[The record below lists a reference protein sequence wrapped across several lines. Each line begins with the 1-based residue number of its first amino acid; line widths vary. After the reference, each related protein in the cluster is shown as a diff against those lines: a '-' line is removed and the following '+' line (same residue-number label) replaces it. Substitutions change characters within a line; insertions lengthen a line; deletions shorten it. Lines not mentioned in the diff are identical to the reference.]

1 MGDTTVL
8 ELHIV
13 EMAEIFNLVQVNW
26 KKNVPNWSL
35 GSICEFLIFK
45 LRLSIVETLNSLFP
59 DKHHCE

>member
-13 EMAEIFNLVQVNW
+13 EMAENFNLVQVNW

-35 GSICEFLIFK
+35 GSICEFLIF
-45 LRLSIVETLNSLFP
+45 
-59 DKHHCE
+59 